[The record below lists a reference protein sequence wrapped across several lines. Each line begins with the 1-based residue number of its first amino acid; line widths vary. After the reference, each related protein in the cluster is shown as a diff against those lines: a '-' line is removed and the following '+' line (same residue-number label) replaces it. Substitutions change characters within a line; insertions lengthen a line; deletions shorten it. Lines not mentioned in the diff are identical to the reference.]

1 MNPLMESLEIVPF
14 KPLAAENPSF
24 IWNVKCTFIA
34 CDEEDDTFCKLDDAC
49 ASRYDI
55 IKGSS
60 NNQRRKRRSGNGKLQ
75 IFTVEQK
82 VEHPCAYASD
92 HRSICDGNGENCWT
106 EDVCKQAYSS
116 ELKPKADVITD
127 VIAHTSTPSP
137 EGEISDDVTTASDD
151 VSTASDNVTTASSA
165 ISSFSSALVMSLSFG
180 HVSSALVMSLFAK

>member
-60 NNQRRKRRSGNGKLQ
+60 NYHRRKRRSDDGKLQ

-106 EDVCKQAYSS
+106 EDVCKHAYSS
-116 ELKPKADVITD
+116 ELTPRADVTTD
-127 VIAHTSTPSP
+127 VTSTDVTSTDVTSTLSP
-137 EGEISDDVTTASDD
+137 EGKISDD
-151 VSTASDNVTTASSA
+151 VTTASSA
-165 ISSFSSALVMSLSFG
+165 ISSFSSALIL
-180 HVSSALVMSLFAK
+180 MSLFAK

>member
-60 NNQRRKRRSGNGKLQ
+60 NYHRRKRRSDDGKLQ

-137 EGEISDDVTTASDD
+137 EGEISDDVII
-151 VSTASDNVTTASSA
+151 ASSA
-165 ISSFSSALVMSLSFG
+165 ISSFSSALVL
-180 HVSSALVMSLFAK
+180 MSLFAK